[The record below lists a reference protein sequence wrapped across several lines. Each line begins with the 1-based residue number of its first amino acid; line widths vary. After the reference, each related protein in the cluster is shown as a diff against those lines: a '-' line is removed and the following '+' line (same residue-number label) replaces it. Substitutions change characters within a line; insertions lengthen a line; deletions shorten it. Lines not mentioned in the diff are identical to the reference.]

1 MSRALH
7 KLSARFV
14 ETASKPKRY
23 GDGGGLY
30 LAVTSKSS
38 KRWVFMFRW
47 RGKLTE
53 MGLGS
58 AVEGS
63 SRYKS
68 LAAVRQEAVELRG
81 LLAANISPLEAARA
95 AAAEQAAIP
104 TFGEFA
110 DDHLALM
117 KKGMRNAK
125 HREQW
130 ETALGAREID
140 ISRVKKEALAPTKEH
155 IRALKDLRDKRI
167 DKVDTDDV
175 LRLLKPIWLV
185 KNETASRIR
194 SRIENVLDAAKA
206 ADKRSGENP
215 ARWRGH
221 LNKLLPARNKL
232 TRGHH
237 AAMAYDDVPDF
248 VAGLR
253 QRHAMAARALE
264 FTILTAARSNET
276 LGMRWQEVDLR
287 KQLWIVPKERMKAE
301 KEHRVP
307 LPERACQILRDLEP
321 FAEIAG
327 SFVFTGTK
335 GRPLSNMAMPMVLK
349 RAKAAVTVHGFRSSF
364 RDWAGDETSFPAEV
378 IEAALAHAIPNKAE
392 AAYRRKDAL
401 EKRRKLMEVWAAYID
416 TSLSSPQELDA
427 AA

>member
-14 ETASKPKRY
+14 ETASRPKRY
-23 GDGGGLY
+23 SDGGGLY

-63 SRYKS
+63 SRYKT

-81 LLAANISPLEAARA
+81 LLAANENPLEVVRA
-95 AAAEQAAIP
+95 SAAEQAAIP

-110 DDHLALM
+110 DDYIALM

-125 HREQW
+125 HRAQW
-130 ETALGAREID
+130 ETALGSREID
-140 ISRVKKEALAPTKEH
+140 LSKVKKDALGPTKEH
-155 IRALKDLRDKRI
+155 IRALTALRAKPV
-167 DKVDTDDV
+167 DKVDSDDV

-185 KNETASRIR
+185 KNETATRIR
-194 SRIENVLDAAKA
+194 SRVENVLDAAKA
-206 ADKRSGENP
+206 ANKRSGENP

-221 LNKLLPARNKL
+221 LNKLLPATKAL
-232 TRGHH
+232 VRGHH
-237 AAMAYDDVPDF
+237 KAMPYEDVAAF

-253 QRHAMAARALE
+253 KRHAMAARALE

-276 LGMRWQEVDLR
+276 LGMTWEEVDLHR
-287 KQLWIVPKERMKAE
+287 RLWVVPKERMKAG

-307 LPERACQILRDLEP
+307 LPERACEILRELEP
-321 FAEIAG
+321 FAAT
-327 SFVFTGTK
+327 SKSLVFTGPK
-335 GRPLSNMAMPMVLK
+335 DGPLSNMAMPMVLK

-364 RDWAGDETSFPAEV
+364 RDWAGDETPFPTQV
-378 IEAALAHAIPNKAE
+378 IEMALAHAIPNKAE

-401 EKRRKLMEVWAAYID
+401 EKRRRLMSAWSEYIGSGAC
-416 TSLSSPQELDA
+416 TTELADA
-427 AA
+427 A